1 MFRYL
6 TAVLVSICMLA
17 PVTLKAEE
25 RDHDAKPGR
34 AHEWNER
41 ESKPWHDYLK
51 ERHKKDHDWTKAK
64 KREQSDYWKWRDRHP
79 D

>member
-1 MFRYL
+1 MARYL
-6 TAVLVSICMLA
+6 TAVLVSICILA
-17 PVTLKAEE
+17 PATLKAE
-25 RDHDAKPGR
+25 DHDARQGR
-34 AHEWNER
+34 AHEWSER

-64 KREQSDYWKWRDRHP
+64 KREQKDYWKWRDRHP